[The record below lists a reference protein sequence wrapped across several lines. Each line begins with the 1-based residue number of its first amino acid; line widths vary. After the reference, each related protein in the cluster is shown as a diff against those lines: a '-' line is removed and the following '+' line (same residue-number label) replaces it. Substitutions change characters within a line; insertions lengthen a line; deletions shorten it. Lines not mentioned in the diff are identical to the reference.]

1 MLHSKSLVSR
11 VRSGQPASPQISQP
25 AGFPYSYDT
34 STSRS
39 GEPLSL
45 CLLKLPRWSNQRR
58 PKGDQNPNQRA
69 IFFFCKGH
77 ILFSICVSP
86 CWCCCWAG
94 QVAGNCPAR
103 ILQHLTMRET
113 PGITFT
119 FTQGVEQY
127 KVQWYTLSFYEIVDV
142 ITRGVFWGSFQGM
155 AKILGNLMIN
165 GSLLRHLI

>member
-11 VRSGQPASPQISQP
+11 VRSGQPAPRSASQQGFLP
-25 AGFPYSYDT
+25 DMTHQHRGAGNHCPSVC
-34 STSRS
+34 SSCRAQH
-39 GEPLSL
+39 
-45 CLLKLPRWSNQRR
+45 WSNQRR

-94 QVAGNCPAR
+94 QGAENCPAR

-142 ITRGVFWGSFQGM
+142 IGECFGDHFRAWQ
-155 AKILGNLMIN
+155 
-165 GSLLRHLI
+165 RY